1 METPKILASIDWTAL
16 RTQKTSL
23 LATIEFL
30 EKNKVPQLP
39 EDLDGILHLIDALQD
54 YAVDELG
61 VPEMLVYDFE
71 QEEERELSIPT
82 GIKAAKGGELN
93 IGDETKQ
100 IWLCGSCGSDNVEIK
115 NWVNPNTGEVGTDC
129 EDDLGYC
136 QDCELHSELILST
149 VKASAKVIGFQ
160 VVGDDGTAE
169 DGEIHPSMD
178 ASFCLYSLSQAKEML
193 EDNDNGKEQWKL
205 LAIWTGD
212 VEEPTIMFE
221 SDPRD

>member
-1 METPKILASIDWTAL
+1 MENPIKKIDFTSL
-16 RTQKTSL
+16 RTQKSTL
-23 LATIEFL
+23 IEVMNTVTTVEQAQQL
-30 EKNKVPQLP
+30 E
-39 EDLDGILHLIDALQD
+39 GILHLIDAIQD

-61 VPEMLVYDFE
+61 VPEMHVFDFE
-71 QEEERELSIPT
+71 LEEERENPDPD
-82 GIKAAKGGELN
+82 K
-93 IGDETKQ
+93 TKQ

-129 EDDLGYC
+129 EEEMGYC
-136 QDCELHSELILST
+136 QDCETHSELILST

-205 LAIWTGD
+205 LAIWEGD
-212 VEEPTIMFE
+212 VEEPTMMFE
-221 SDPRD
+221 GNPRD

>member
-1 METPKILASIDWTAL
+1 MENPIKKIDFTEL

-39 EDLDGILHLIDALQD
+39 EDLTGILHLIDAIQD

-61 VPEMLVYDFE
+61 VPEMHVFDFE
-71 QEEERELSIPT
+71 LEEERENPDPD
-82 GIKAAKGGELN
+82 K
-93 IGDETKQ
+93 TKQ

-129 EDDLGYC
+129 EEELAYC
-136 QDCELHSELILST
+136 QDCETHSELILST

-205 LAIWTGD
+205 LAIWEGD
-212 VEEPTIMFE
+212 IEEPTFMFE
-221 SDPRD
+221 GNPRD